1 MSTPSPEPAAAPAE
15 AAAAAAAGS
24 DAVAAAAGAPPA
36 AASPPRPPL
45 LAVGL
50 AVLALALA
58 VALWIR
64 LSGLQEQLGR
74 QGADTAATAA
84 EARTLVRHAQEQE
97 RELAARVAVLEA
109 RLAELA
115 VLEARLAELAVQRA
129 QLDELMQSL
138 SRSRD
143 ENLVVD
149 IESAIALAQQQAQL
163 TGSIE
168 PLLMALRTAE
178 ARLQRTPQARLAP
191 VQRALARDL
200 ARIKSTPV
208 PDLPTL
214 LARMDELIRLV
225 DELPL
230 ANTVTPAARTAAT
243 AAPDAAAQAPQAPLW
258 QRLLQ
263 EVAAELRQLVRVS
276 RIDQP
281 EAVLLSPEQSFFLRE
296 NLKLLL
302 LNARLGLLA
311 RQHEAARA
319 DLRKAEQAL
328 RKYFDPAAARHRS
341 ALQLLQQSLEQS
353 RTLELPR
360 AEETL
365 AALASAAAAR

>member
-1 MSTPSPEPAAAPAE
+1 MSTPPPDPAATTPETVAPAAAASPTETAPAAAPR
-15 AAAAAAAGS
+15 AA
-24 DAVAAAAGAPPA
+24 VGAPA
-36 AASPPRPPL
+36 ARTPL
-45 LAVGL
+45 LLTGL
-50 AVLALALA
+50 LALAL
-58 VALWIR
+58 VLNALLWAR
-64 LSGLQEQLGR
+64 LSSLQEQLGR
-74 QGADTAATAA
+74 HSAETAATAA

-115 VLEARLAELAVQRA
+115 IQRA

-138 SRSRD
+138 TRSRD

-149 IESAIALAQQQAQL
+149 IESSITLAQQQAQL
-163 TGSIE
+163 SGSIE
-168 PLLMALRTAE
+168 PLIMALRTAE
-178 ARLQRTPQARLAP
+178 TRLQRSPQARLAP
-191 VQRALARDL
+191 VQRAIARDL
-200 ARIKSTPV
+200 ARIKATPV
-208 PDLPTL
+208 SDLPTL
-214 LARMDELIRLV
+214 LARLDELIRLV
-225 DELPL
+225 DDLPL
-230 ANTVTPAARTAAT
+230 ANAVAT
-243 AAPDAAAQAPQAPLW
+243 AARPAPAASGSTGEAAPAAWL
-258 QRLLQ
+258 RLLQ
-263 EVAAELRQLVRVS
+263 GVAAELRQLVRVS

-319 DLRKAEQAL
+319 DLRKASAAL
-328 RKYFDPAAARHRS
+328 QKYFDAAAPRHRS

-365 AALASAAAAR
+365 TALASAAAAR

>member
-58 VALWIR
+58 MALWIR

-97 RELAARVAVLEA
+97 RELAARV
-109 RLAELA
+109 A

-178 ARLQRTPQARLAP
+178 ARLQRTPQARLTP

-230 ANTVTPAARTAAT
+230 ANAVTPAARAA
-243 AAPDAAAQAPQAPLW
+243 ASAPDAGAQAPQAPLW

>member
-97 RELAARVAVLEA
+97 RELAARV
-109 RLAELA
+109 A

-230 ANTVTPAARTAAT
+230 ANAVTPAARTAAT